1 MDVSVGG
8 DMPQTPPKETRAGV
22 AERWIT
28 SQASTTA
35 AVSHS
40 SSAKSSSVEN
50 SPKTQSSSW
59 ANKIPPP
66 ASLDPPGQ
74 TQPSVAPGSPYNN
87 YSSSNGE
94 SSSMGSLSNFAGPYL
109 QSIPSDIYAGSISPS
124 MFSIL
129 SLCIQFLWESFLTL
143 FQCSY
148 ELN

>member
-1 MDVSVGG
+1 MDAPVGG

-35 AVSHS
+35 GVSHS

-74 TQPSVAPGSPYNN
+74 AQPSVPPGSPYNF
-87 YSSSNGE
+87 SASIGE
-94 SSSMGSLSNFAGPYL
+94 SSSMGSLSNFAGSYL
-109 QSIPSDIYAGSISPS
+109 PSIPSNTYAGSISPS
-124 MFSIL
+124 QFSIL
-129 SLCIQFLWESFLTL
+129 SFFNQYIQFICFVRIVQYQ
-143 FQCSY
+143 F
-148 ELN
+148 

>member
-1 MDVSVGG
+1 MDVPVGC

-50 SPKTQSSSW
+50 SPKIPTSPW
-59 ANKIPPP
+59 VNKIPPP
-66 ASLDPPGQ
+66 ASLDPPGP
-74 TQPSVAPGSPYNN
+74 TQSSVAPGSPYHTF
-87 YSSSNGE
+87 SSTGE

-124 MFSIL
+124 
-129 SLCIQFLWESFLTL
+129 
-143 FQCSY
+143 
-148 ELN
+148 

>member
-1 MDVSVGG
+1 MHFREFEMDAPVGGG

-35 AVSHS
+35 GVSHS

-66 ASLDPPGQ
+66 ASLDAP
-74 TQPSVAPGSPYNN
+74 PSVAPGSPYHFP
-87 YSSSNGE
+87 
-94 SSSMGSLSNFAGPYL
+94 SSMGSLSNFAGPYL
-109 QSIPSDIYAGSISPS
+109 PSVASDLYTGSISPS
-124 MFSIL
+124 QSPIL
-129 SLCIQFLWESFLTL
+129 PSHFFFRIFLISTWAQIVNSLVGE
-143 FQCSY
+143 
-148 ELN
+148 

>member
-1 MDVSVGG
+1 MDAPVGG

-22 AERWIT
+22 AERWIS

-35 AVSHS
+35 GVSHS

-66 ASLDPPGQ
+66 ASLDPLGQ
-74 TQPSVAPGSPYNN
+74 TQPSVAPGSPYNF
-87 YSSSNGE
+87 SSFNGE

-109 QSIPSDIYAGSISPS
+109 PSVASDIYAGSISPS
-124 MFSIL
+124 QSLIL
-129 SLCIQFLWESFLTL
+129 SFFNESMQFICFVRNVGC
-143 FQCSY
+143 QV
-148 ELN
+148 

>member
-1 MDVSVGG
+1 MHFREFEMDVSVGG

-50 SPKTQSSSW
+50 SPKTLSSSW

-66 ASLDPPGQ
+66 ASLDPPGH
-74 TQPSVAPGSPYNN
+74 TQPSVAPGSPYNF
-87 YSSSNGE
+87 SASMGE

-124 MFSIL
+124 QFSIL
-129 SLCIQFLWESFLTL
+129 SLC
-143 FQCSY
+143 
-148 ELN
+148 N